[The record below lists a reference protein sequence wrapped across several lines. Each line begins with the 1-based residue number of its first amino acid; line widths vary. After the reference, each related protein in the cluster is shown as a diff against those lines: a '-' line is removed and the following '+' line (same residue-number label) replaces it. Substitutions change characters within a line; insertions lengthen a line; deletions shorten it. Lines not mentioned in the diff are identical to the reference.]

1 MLYLKMRGEQPAQR
15 LKSQIVLV
23 RACEET
29 IQQIWVVV
37 WLEDQLLLINL
48 NDSIVI
54 HTIMKEL
61 H

>member
-23 RACEET
+23 RTCEET
-29 IQQIWVVV
+29 IKQIWVVI

-54 HTIMKEL
+54 HTIMEEL

>member
-15 LKSQIVLV
+15 LNSQIVLV

-54 HTIMKEL
+54 HTIMEEL